1 MIEELYSPKTYPR
14 PVADQIEQMGSLSVS
29 VANRWLLG
37 WPKRVKSLLE
47 AATYLDGL
55 SLQVDQEK
63 LILANEAN
71 LRHLARREILELYE
85 IRESPPAC

>member
-14 PVADQIEQMGSLSVS
+14 PVADQIEQMGALAVS
-29 VANRWLLG
+29 IANRWLLG
-37 WPKRVKSLLE
+37 WPKRVTSLLKSG
-47 AATYLDGL
+47 TYLDSL
-55 SLQVDQEK
+55 SSQVGQEK
-63 LILANEAN
+63 DILANEAN

>member
-14 PVADQIEQMGSLSVS
+14 PVADQIEQMGSVAIS

-37 WPKRVKSLLE
+37 WPQRVKSLLK
-47 AATYLDGL
+47 AGIYLDSL

-63 LILANEAN
+63 YILANEAN

>member
-1 MIEELYSPKTYPR
+1 MIEELYSPTTYPR
-14 PVADQIEQMGSLSVS
+14 PVADQIEQMGSVAIS

-37 WPKRVKSLLE
+37 WPKKVTSLLK
-47 AATYLDGL
+47 AGTYLDSL

-63 LILANEAN
+63 HILANEAN